1 MKKRPLAAIVEFEGK
16 ELHVSP
22 WLGIDQPRIDAFAAA
37 TLDRQWIHTDPDRA
51 KAESPYGTT
60 VAHGFLTLSLIPHL
74 MAGFSETVE
83 FSAMINYGLGKVR
96 FPEAVRV
103 NDKVRGRF
111 RLLEARPLKGT
122 MLKLTVEATV
132 EIEGRA
138 KPACVAE
145 CILLLRA

>member
-1 MKKRPLAAIVEFEGK
+1 MKKRPLAAIAKLEGSQ
-16 ELHVSP
+16 LHLSP
-22 WLGIDQPRIDAFAAA
+22 WLAVDQARIDAFAEA
-37 TLDRQWIHTDPDRA
+37 TLDKQWIHTNPERA
-51 KAESPYGTT
+51 KAESPFGTT

-74 MAGFSETVE
+74 MSAFSEGIE

-103 NDKVRGRF
+103 NDRVRGRF
-111 RLLEARPLKGT
+111 TLIEAKPLKKD

-132 EIEGRA
+132 EIDGRD

-145 CILLLRA
+145 CILLLRG